1 MEYTIKKG
9 DSLWS
14 ISKKTL
20 GKGTRWTEIAQANG
34 LKQNSLLLPGKK
46 IIIPDDNAKPVED
59 PKKQKYKDAMKL
71 VQEYEQWP
79 DEAKQDFANAAANG
93 DVGEFYQPYLDA
105 IQYVESVNEKP
116 SYNENAVSNRTEAMR
131 GDYDIQ
137 LSDISPDQLQPSG
150 AFLVDNSGNQY
161 VNRNGKIYQAL
172 YRGKNKG
179 GDIIGKEVEPNAEN
193 IGYKGTEYKDVP
205 TLYMY
210 HPELQGKPLYYLE
223 GSMDEIGMPMAVT
236 INRVGTVDKIKNQL
250 EQLRAAGATDDDP
263 EVQRLNNELEKY
275 NEIHRQR
282 VYDEILG
289 KNNPI
294 TGQIRIDLSKYF
306 KQDNPFKWGSDMA
319 GNIAANLF
327 LGYAGGLGLSGLFN
341 KGLARGATRLGLGLV
356 GGHVG
361 GNAFNN
367 YVMEPLTGK
376 TWEEMMY
383 ESGARGLPVW
393 VSNPGGWVT
402 AYGLSRAGDWGME
415 RIPAGYNNAKIY
427 GLTYEGQPVETVKLI
442 QPIETKLPGGQYV
455 GARYVEHTSS
465 PKAGRN
471 TSGQK
476 SWTTGKPN
484 RAGQGVTSRASG
496 NNTYSVR
503 AETTSLG
510 RNPTSKLQSR
520 NYTFDRSHGNGFPL
534 FFNQYNAPLI
544 TPPPIMPFEV
554 HYDQTKPYYDPW
566 ETWYSQQPE
575 GTIQYWKGDPN
586 SQFQVGPY
594 EIKRVYNFGA
604 TQNKQYDDEGWNV
617 PGRTWTSGYQ
627 RVDGPMYV
635 DQTLYENEGGI
646 PKNEKRDYTQ
656 RVDTS
661 KSKKRKK

>member
-14 ISKKTL
+14 ISKKIL
-20 GKGTRWTEIAQANG
+20 GRGTRWAEIAQANG
-34 LKQNSLLLPGKK
+34 LKQNSLLIPGKK
-46 IIIPDDNAKPVED
+46 IVIPDDNEKPKED
-59 PKKQKYKDAMKL
+59 HRKQKYKDAVKL
-71 VQEYEQWP
+71 VQEYKQWP
-79 DEAKQDFANAAANG
+79 DEAKQDFANAVENG

-105 IQYVESVNEKP
+105 IQYIESKNP
-116 SYNENAVSNRTEAMR
+116 TPPHNENAVSNRTEAMR

-137 LSDISPDQLQPSG
+137 LSDISPDQLRPSG
-150 AFLVDNSGNQY
+150 RFLVDDADNEY
-161 VNRNGKIYQAL
+161 IKRNGKIYKVL

-179 GDIIGKEVEPNAEN
+179 GDIIGEKMKPDAEY
-193 IGYKGTEYKDVP
+193 ITYKGTEYEDIP

-210 HPELQGKPLYYLE
+210 HPELQGKPLYYRE
-223 GSMDEIGMPMAVT
+223 GMMDEMDMPMEVT
-236 INRVGTVDKIKNQL
+236 IHRKGTVDKIKNQL
-250 EQLRAAGATDDDP
+250 EQLKASGATDDDP
-263 EVQRLNNELEKY
+263 EVQRLTNELESY
-275 NEIHRQR
+275 AQQHRQMLW
-282 VYDEILG
+282 DDTLG

-294 TGQIRIDLSKYF
+294 FGDARLELSKYYTN
-306 KQDNPFKWGSDMA
+306 DNPFKWGSDMA

-327 LGYAGGLGLSGLFN
+327 LGYAGGLGLSGLFS

-376 TWEEMMY
+376 TWEEMIY

-393 VSNPGGWVT
+393 TSNPGGWVG
-402 AYGLSRAGDWGME
+402 AYSTSRLGDWSMN
-415 RIPAGYNNAKIY
+415 RIPAGYNNAKMY

-510 RNPTSKLQSR
+510 RNPKSKLQPR

-534 FFNQYNAPLI
+534 LFNQHNAPLI
-544 TPPPIMPFEV
+544 TPPPIPFEV

-566 ETWYSQQPE
+566 EIWYSQQPE
-575 GTIQYWKGDPN
+575 GTTQIYEGDPN
-586 SQFQVGPY
+586 SQFQAGPY

-627 RVDGPMYV
+627 RIDEPMYV
-635 DQTLYENEGGI
+635 DQTLYEDEGGI